1 MPSPTLQ
8 VLVGFQTT
16 TGFGNPFQLDNAT
29 YGKLD
34 TGTLGGLAFADLT
47 SMVQAVTIDRGR
59 NRQLDQFNAGTASIT
74 FWNESRTL
82 DPLNSASPYYPY
94 VLPRCPI
101 ILKADG
107 IPIFTG
113 VVTDWELDYDI
124 ANKDMMFARCT
135 DQFTVLA
142 NQALNAF
149 TPSAELSSARVN
161 TVLDRPEILYQGP
174 RSVAT
179 GSSTLGAYAVAQD
192 TNVLNYLQTVATSEQ
207 GYLFMAADGTLTF
220 KGRTSVL
227 NQIAGATFKDDGT
240 GIAYQTLENQFGDEL
255 LYNYVV
261 TQSPA
266 GAAQTTSDSTSIA
279 AYQAQQLSI
288 LDLLNNSTTDVAALG
303 SYLLGKFKDPVL
315 RFTGITTELA
325 ALSATNQTICLGLE
339 VTDVVTVTKTF
350 TTGTPSTATQTLIVT
365 GVNHVIR
372 PGSHVIK
379 YTFESADQ
387 NQYMTLDDTVFGVLD
402 NNLLAF

>member
-1 MPSPTLQ
+1 
-8 VLVGFQTT
+8 
-16 TGFGNPFQLDNAT
+16 
-29 YGKLD
+29 
-34 TGTLGGLAFADLT
+34 
-47 SMVQAVTIDRGR
+47 
-59 NRQLDQFNAGTASIT
+59 
-74 FWNESRTL
+74 
-82 DPLNSASPYYPY
+82 
-94 VLPRCPI
+94 
-101 ILKADG
+101 
-107 IPIFTG
+107 
-113 VVTDWELDYDI
+113 
-124 ANKDMMFARCT
+124 
-135 DQFTVLA
+135 
-142 NQALNAF
+142 
-149 TPSAELSSARVN
+149 
-161 TVLDRPEILYQGP
+161 
-174 RSVAT
+174 
-179 GSSTLGAYAVAQD
+179 
-192 TNVLNYLQTVATSEQ
+192 
-207 GYLFMAADGTLTF
+207 
-220 KGRTSVL
+220 
-227 NQIAGATFKDDGT
+227 
-240 GIAYQTLENQFGDEL
+240 LENQFGDEL